1 MKSRFIVKAIVV
13 GMVLGVALGGVLH
26 SQLDAAGA
34 KEISTYLNMITD
46 VFLRLIKMVIAPLVL
61 ATLVTGVASMSGS
74 GSIGRVGFKA
84 IAWFLIASLVSLG
97 IGLVLANLFQ
107 PGTGLNLTVDP
118 NQAVNTGLSACSLS
132 LPGFLS
138 HVFPR
143 SIIEA
148 MGSNEVLQIVIF
160 SLFFGSALA
169 FVKGTGK
176 SLIVDAL
183 EELANVMF
191 KVTDYVMYV
200 APFAVF
206 AAIASTVTVHGLE
219 MVMTFGKMVAQF
231 FLGIALLWL
240 LISLAGYLALG
251 QRMKPLLSLM
261 REPLLIAF
269 STASSE
275 AAYPKTIAALEKFGA
290 NKRVTSFVLPLGYS
304 FNLDGSMMY
313 QAFIVM
319 FIAQAYNIELSF
331 TQQVLIL
338 LTLMVTSKGMA
349 GVARASVVVVAATL
363 PMFHLPEAGLLLIL
377 AIDQFLDMGRTA
389 TNVVGNSIATAV
401 IADLE
406 RRHEDAPTPVEPA
419 LKPATH
425 A

>member
-26 SQLDAAGA
+26 SQLEWAGA

-84 IAWFLIASLVSLG
+84 ISWFLIASLVSLG
-97 IGLVLANLFQ
+97 IGWVLANLFQ
-107 PGTGLNLTVDP
+107 PGAGLNLTVDP
-118 NQAVNTGLSACSLS
+118 NQAVSTGLSAGSLS
-132 LPGFLS
+132 LPVFLS

-148 MGSNEVLQIVIF
+148 MGSNEVLQVVIF

-169 FVKGTGK
+169 FVKGKGK
-176 SLIVDAL
+176 SLIVDVL

-275 AAYPKTIAALEKFGA
+275 AAYPKTIAALDTFGA

-313 QAFIVM
+313 QAFVVM
-319 FIAQAYNIELSF
+319 FIAQAYNIEMTF
-331 TQQVLIL
+331 AHQIVVL
-338 LTLMVTSKGMA
+338 LTLLVISKGTA
-349 GVARASVVVVAATL
+349 GVARGSLVVLAAGL
-363 PMFHLPEAGLLLIL
+363 PMIGLPEAGLLLIL
-377 AIDQFLDMGRTA
+377 AVDPILDMGRTA
-389 TNVVGNSIATAV
+389 TNVFGCSVATAV
-401 IADLE
+401 IGRHGNADEKDFVEGRLE
-406 RRHEDAPTPVEPA
+406 G
-419 LKPATH
+419 ATQ
-425 A
+425 AV

>member
-1 MKSRFIVKAIVV
+1 MKSRFLVKAIVIA
-13 GMVLGVALGGVLH
+13 MVLGVALGGTLH
-26 SQLDAAGA
+26 SQLDAASA
-34 KEISTYLNMITD
+34 KELSTYLNMVTD

-84 IAWFLIASLVSLG
+84 ISWFLVASLISLG

-107 PGTGLNLTVDP
+107 PGAGLNLTVDP
-118 NQAVNTGLSACSLS
+118 TQAVSTGLSAGSLS
-132 LPGFLS
+132 LPVFLS
-138 HVFPR
+138 HVFPK

-148 MGSNEVLQIVIF
+148 MGSNEVLQIVVF
-160 SLFFGSALA
+160 SLFFGCALA
-169 FVKGTGK
+169 FVKGRGK
-176 SLIVDAL
+176 SLIVDML

-219 MVMTFGKMVAQF
+219 MVMTFGKLVAQF

-251 QRMKPLLSLM
+251 KRMKPLLSHL
-261 REPLLIAF
+261 REPVLIAF

-275 AAYPKTIAALEKFGA
+275 AAYPKTVAALEKFGA

-319 FIAQAYNIELSF
+319 FIAQAYNVEMTFAHQL
-331 TQQVLIL
+331 VVL
-338 LTLMVTSKGMA
+338 LTLLVISKGTA
-349 GVARASVVVVAATL
+349 GVARGSLVVLAAGL
-363 PMFHLPEAGLLLIL
+363 PMIGLPEAGLLLIL
-377 AIDQFLDMGRTA
+377 AVDPILDMGRTA
-389 TNVVGNSIATAV
+389 TNVFGCGVATAV
-401 IADLE
+401 IG
-406 RRHEDAPTPVEPA
+406 RHGNQEEES
-419 LKPATH
+419 ATDIGH
-425 A
+425 ENSAQAV

>member
-1 MKSRFIVKAIVV
+1 MKSRFLVKAIVIA
-13 GMVLGVALGGVLH
+13 MVLGVALGGTLH
-26 SQLDAAGA
+26 SQLDTASA
-34 KEISTYLNMITD
+34 KAFSTYLNLVTD

-84 IAWFLIASLVSLG
+84 ITWFLVASLISLG

-107 PGTGLNLTVDP
+107 PGAGLNLTVDA
-118 NQAVNTGLSACSLS
+118 NQAVNTGLSAGSLS
-132 LPGFLS
+132 LPVFLS

-148 MGSNEVLQIVIF
+148 MGSNEVLQIVVF

-169 FVKGTGK
+169 FVKGKGK
-176 SLIVDAL
+176 SLIVDVL

-206 AAIASTVTVHGLE
+206 AAIASTVTVHGLD
-219 MVMTFGKMVAQF
+219 MVMTFGKMVAEF

-240 LISLAGYLALG
+240 MISLAGYLALG
-251 QRMKPLLSLM
+251 QRMRPLLSHL
-261 REPLLIAF
+261 REPVLIAF

-319 FIAQAYNIELSF
+319 FIAQAYNVEMTFAHQI
-331 TQQVLIL
+331 VVL
-338 LTLMVTSKGMA
+338 LTLLVISKGTA
-349 GVARASVVVVAATL
+349 GVARGSLVVLAAGL
-363 PMFHLPEAGLLLIL
+363 PMIGLPEAGLLLIL
-377 AIDQFLDMGRTA
+377 AVDPILDMGRTA
-389 TNVVGNSIATAV
+389 TNVFGCGVATAA
-401 IADLE
+401 IG
-406 RRHEDAPTPVEPA
+406 RHGNQEEEASVEGTPQQSA
-419 LKPATH
+419 QAI
-425 A
+425 

>member
-1 MKSRFIVKAIVV
+1 MKSRFLVKAIVIA
-13 GMVLGVALGGVLH
+13 MVLGVALGGTLH
-26 SQLDAAGA
+26 SQLDTASA
-34 KEISTYLNMITD
+34 KEFSAYLNMVTD

-84 IAWFLIASLVSLG
+84 ITWFLVASLISLG

-107 PGTGLNLTVDP
+107 PGAGLNLTVDA
-118 NQAVNTGLSACSLS
+118 NQAVSTGLSASSLS
-132 LPGFLS
+132 LPVFLS

-169 FVKGTGK
+169 FVKGKGK
-176 SLIVDAL
+176 SLIVDVL

-206 AAIASTVTVHGLE
+206 AAIASTVTIHGLD

-251 QRMKPLLSLM
+251 QRMKPLLTHL
-261 REPLLIAF
+261 REPVLIAF

-275 AAYPKTIAALEKFGA
+275 AAYPKAIAALEKFGA
-290 NKRVTSFVLPLGYS
+290 NKRVTSFVMPLGYS

-319 FIAQAYNIELSF
+319 FIAQAYNVEMTFAHQI
-331 TQQVLIL
+331 VVL
-338 LTLMVTSKGMA
+338 LTLLVISKGTA
-349 GVARASVVVVAATL
+349 GVARGSLVVLAAGL
-363 PMFHLPEAGLLLIL
+363 PMIGLPEAGLLLIL
-377 AIDQFLDMGRTA
+377 AVDPILDMGRTA
-389 TNVVGNSIATAV
+389 TNVFGCGVATAV
-401 IADLE
+401 IG
-406 RRHEDAPTPVEPA
+406 RHGNQEEEASVEGSSQQSA
-419 LKPATH
+419 QAI
-425 A
+425 

>member
-1 MKSRFIVKAIVV
+1 MKSRFLVKAIVIAI
-13 GMVLGVALGGVLH
+13 VLGVALGVALN

-34 KEISTYLNMITD
+34 KEISTYFNMVTD
-46 VFLRLIKMVIAPLVL
+46 VFLRLIKMVIAPLIL
-61 ATLVTGVASMSGS
+61 ATLVTGVASMAGS

-84 IAWFLIASLVSLG
+84 ISWFLVASLVSLG

-107 PGTGLNLTVDP
+107 PGVGLNLTVDP
-118 NQAVNTGLSACSLS
+118 TKAVSTGLSAGSLS
-132 LPGFLS
+132 LPVFLS

-148 MGSNEVLQIVIF
+148 MGSNEVLQIVVF
-160 SLFFGSALA
+160 SLFFGCALS
-169 FVKGTGK
+169 FVKGK
-176 SLIVDAL
+176 ANSVIFDAL

-219 MVMTFGKMVAQF
+219 MVMTFGKLVVEF

-251 QRMKPLLSLM
+251 ERMKSLFTHL

-319 FIAQAYNIELSF
+319 FIAQAYNVEMTF
-331 TQQVLIL
+331 AHQVVVL
-338 LTLMVTSKGMA
+338 LTLLVISKGTA
-349 GVARASVVVVAATL
+349 GVARGSLVVLAAGL
-363 PMFHLPEAGLLLIL
+363 PMIGLPEAGLLLIL
-377 AIDQFLDMGRTA
+377 AVDPILDMGRTV
-389 TNVVGNSIATAV
+389 TNVFGCGVATAV
-401 IADLE
+401 IGRHADQDE
-406 RRHEDAPTPVEPA
+406 QVAVETISSETSQA
-419 LKPATH
+419 V
-425 A
+425 

>member
-13 GMVLGVALGGVLH
+13 GMVLGVTLGGVLH
-26 SQLDAAGA
+26 SQLDAASA
-34 KEISTYLNMITD
+34 KEIATYLNMITD

-84 IAWFLIASLVSLG
+84 ISWFLIASLVSLG

-118 NQAVNTGLSACSLS
+118 NQAVNTGLSSGSLS
-132 LPGFLS
+132 LPAFLS

-169 FVKGTGK
+169 FVKGKGK
-176 SLIVDAL
+176 SLIVDVL

-275 AAYPKTIAALEKFGA
+275 AAYPKTIAALEKFGT

-319 FIAQAYNIELSF
+319 FIAQAYNIEMTF
-331 TQQVLIL
+331 AHQIVVL
-338 LTLMVTSKGMA
+338 LTLLVISKGTA
-349 GVARASVVVVAATL
+349 GVARGSLVVLAAGL
-363 PMFHLPEAGLLLIL
+363 PMIGLPEAGLLLIL
-377 AIDQFLDMGRTA
+377 AVDPILDMGRTA
-389 TNVVGNSIATAV
+389 TNVFGCSVATAV
-401 IADLE
+401 IGKHGEADETDVVEE
-406 RRHEDAPTPVEPA
+406 R
-419 LKPATH
+419 LKGSTQAV
-425 A
+425 

>member
-1 MKSRFIVKAIVV
+1 MKSRFIVKAIVI
-13 GMVLGVALGGVLH
+13 GMVLGVILGAVLH
-26 SQLDAAGA
+26 SHLDAASA
-34 KEISTYLNMITD
+34 KDFSTYLNMITD

-84 IAWFLIASLVSLG
+84 ISWFLIASLVSLG
-97 IGLVLANLFQ
+97 IGLVLANLFH
-107 PGTGLNLTVDP
+107 PGEGLNLKVDA
-118 NQAVNTGLSACSLS
+118 NQAVNTGLSAGSLS
-132 LPGFLS
+132 LPVFLS

-148 MGSNEVLQIVIF
+148 MSSNEVLQIVIF

-169 FVKGTGK
+169 FVKGKGK
-176 SLIVDAL
+176 SLIIDVL
-183 EELANVMF
+183 EELAKVMF

-200 APFAVF
+200 APLAVF

-240 LISLAGYLALG
+240 LISLAGYLALR

-319 FIAQAYNIELSF
+319 FIAQAYNIEMTF
-331 TQQVLIL
+331 AHQIVVL
-338 LTLMVTSKGMA
+338 LTLLVISKGTA
-349 GVARASVVVVAATL
+349 GVARGSLVVLAAGL
-363 PMFHLPEAGLLLIL
+363 PMIGLPEAGLLLIL
-377 AIDQFLDMGRTA
+377 AVDPILDMGRTA
-389 TNVVGNSIATAV
+389 TNVFGCSVATAV
-401 IADLE
+401 IG
-406 RRHEDAPTPVEPA
+406 RHGNSEQMDIAEKRHQESAQLV
-419 LKPATH
+419 
-425 A
+425 

>member
-13 GMVLGVALGGVLH
+13 GMVLGVAVGGVLH

-84 IAWFLIASLVSLG
+84 ISWFLIASLVSLG

-118 NQAVNTGLSACSLS
+118 NQAVNTGLSAGSLS
-132 LPGFLS
+132 LPVFLS

-169 FVKGTGK
+169 FVKGKGK
-176 SLIVDAL
+176 SLIVDVL
-183 EELANVMF
+183 EELASVMF

-231 FLGIALLWL
+231 FLGVALLWL
-240 LISLAGYLALG
+240 MISLAGYLALG
-251 QRMKPLLSLM
+251 ARMKSLLSLM

-319 FIAQAYNIELSF
+319 FIAQAYNIEMTF
-331 TQQVLIL
+331 AHQVVVL
-338 LTLMVTSKGMA
+338 LTLLVISKGTA
-349 GVARASVVVVAATL
+349 GVARGSLVVLAAGL
-363 PMFHLPEAGLLLIL
+363 PMIGLPEAGLLLIL
-377 AIDQFLDMGRTA
+377 AVDPILDMGRTA
-389 TNVVGNSIATAV
+389 TNVFGCSVATAV
-401 IADLE
+401 IGRHGDADEKDVFEGRLE
-406 RRHEDAPTPVEPA
+406 GSTQAV
-419 LKPATH
+419 
-425 A
+425 

>member
-13 GMVLGVALGGVLH
+13 GMVLGVTLGGVLH

-84 IAWFLIASLVSLG
+84 ISWFLIASLVSLG

-118 NQAVNTGLSACSLS
+118 NQAVNTGLSSGSLS
-132 LPGFLS
+132 LPAFLS

-148 MGSNEVLQIVIF
+148 MGNNEVLQIVIF

-169 FVKGTGK
+169 FVKGKGK
-176 SLIVDAL
+176 SLIVDVL

-275 AAYPKTIAALEKFGA
+275 AAYPKTIAALEKFGT

-319 FIAQAYNIELSF
+319 FIAQAYNIEMTF
-331 TQQVLIL
+331 AHQIVVL
-338 LTLMVTSKGMA
+338 LTLLVISKGTA
-349 GVARASVVVVAATL
+349 GVARGSLVVLAAGL
-363 PMFHLPEAGLLLIL
+363 PMIGLPEAGLLLIL
-377 AIDQFLDMGRTA
+377 AVDPILDMGRTA
-389 TNVVGNSIATAV
+389 TNVFGCSVATAV
-401 IADLE
+401 IGKHGEADEADLVEE
-406 RRHEDAPTPVEPA
+406 R
-419 LKPATH
+419 LKGSTQAV
-425 A
+425 

>member
-1 MKSRFIVKAIVV
+1 MKSRFLVKAIVIA
-13 GMVLGVALGGVLH
+13 MVLGVALGGTLH
-26 SQLDAAGA
+26 SQLDTASA
-34 KEISTYLNMITD
+34 KEFSAYLNMVTD

-74 GSIGRVGFKA
+74 GSMGRVGFKA
-84 IAWFLIASLVSLG
+84 ITWFLVASLISLG

-107 PGTGLNLTVDP
+107 PGAGLNLTVDA
-118 NQAVNTGLSACSLS
+118 NQAVSTGLSAGSLS
-132 LPGFLS
+132 LPVFLS

-148 MGSNEVLQIVIF
+148 MGSNEVLQIVVF

-169 FVKGTGK
+169 FVKGKGK
-176 SLIVDAL
+176 SLIVDVL

-206 AAIASTVTVHGLE
+206 AAIASTVTVHGLD
-219 MVMTFGKMVAQF
+219 MVMTFGKMVAEF

-240 LISLAGYLALG
+240 MISLAGYLALG
-251 QRMKPLLSLM
+251 QRMKPLLSHL
-261 REPLLIAF
+261 REPVLIAF

-319 FIAQAYNIELSF
+319 FIAQAYNVEMTF
-331 TQQVLIL
+331 AHQVVVL
-338 LTLMVTSKGMA
+338 LTLLVISKGTA
-349 GVARASVVVVAATL
+349 GVARGSLVVLAAGL
-363 PMFHLPEAGLLLIL
+363 PMIGLPEAGLLLIL
-377 AIDQFLDMGRTA
+377 AVDPILDMGRTA
-389 TNVVGNSIATAV
+389 TNVFGCGVATAV
-401 IADLE
+401 IG
-406 RRHEDAPTPVEPA
+406 RHGNQEEEAAVEGCPQQSA
-419 LKPATH
+419 QAI
-425 A
+425 

>member
-1 MKSRFIVKAIVV
+1 MKSRFIVKAIVIA
-13 GMVLGVALGGVLH
+13 MVLGVALGGTLH
-26 SQLDAAGA
+26 SQLDAASA
-34 KEISTYLNMITD
+34 REFSTYLNMVTD

-84 IAWFLIASLVSLG
+84 ISWFLVASLISLG
-97 IGLVLANLFQ
+97 IGLILANLFQ
-107 PGTGLNLTVDP
+107 PGVGLNMVVDP
-118 NQAVNTGLSACSLS
+118 NQAVSTGLSADSLS
-132 LPGFLS
+132 LPVFLS

-143 SIIEA
+143 SSIEA
-148 MGSNEVLQIVIF
+148 MGSNEVLQIVVF
-160 SLFFGSALA
+160 SLFFGCALA
-169 FVKGTGK
+169 FVKGKGK
-176 SLIVDAL
+176 SVIVDAL
-183 EELANVMF
+183 DELANVMF

-251 QRMKPLLSLM
+251 QRMKPLLSHL

-319 FIAQAYNIELSF
+319 FIAQAYNVEMAFAHQI
-331 TQQVLIL
+331 VVL
-338 LTLMVTSKGMA
+338 LTLLVISKGTA
-349 GVARASVVVVAATL
+349 GVARGSLVVLAAGL
-363 PMFHLPEAGLLLIL
+363 PMIGLPEAGLLLIL
-377 AIDQFLDMGRTA
+377 AVDPILDMGRTA
-389 TNVVGNSIATAV
+389 TNVFGCGVATAV
-401 IADLE
+401 IG
-406 RRHEDAPTPVEPA
+406 RHGNEEEESAAESSPHESAQAV
-419 LKPATH
+419 
-425 A
+425 

>member
-319 FIAQAYNIELSF
+319 FIAQAYNIEMTF
-331 TQQVLIL
+331 AHQIVVL
-338 LTLMVTSKGMA
+338 LTLLVISKGTA
-349 GVARASVVVVAATL
+349 GVARGSLVVLAAGL
-363 PMFHLPEAGLLLIL
+363 PMIGLPEAGLLLIL
-377 AIDQFLDMGRTA
+377 AVDPILDMGRTA
-389 TNVVGNSIATAV
+389 TNVFGCSVATAV
-401 IADLE
+401 IGRHGNADEKDVAEGRLE
-406 RRHEDAPTPVEPA
+406 GSTQVV
-419 LKPATH
+419 
-425 A
+425 